1 MNSYNI
7 SLWENTRRLRVLGE
21 FRNDVVAA
29 LEDVHQ
35 LPPVVLPGLGVQT
48 ELATCPSRLDPWFSP
63 LNGSFQAS
71 ESSFNGNH
79 GFTGCVAGH
88 PTPLG
93 AVACPSVGIIPPQ

>member
-1 MNSYNI
+1 MIGSQGGMIMNSYNI

-48 ELATCPSRLDPWFSP
+48 ELATCPSRLDPWFPP
-63 LNGSFQAS
+63 LKGRFRLQNRLSMAITAS
-71 ESSFNGNH
+71 
-79 GFTGCVAGH
+79 
-88 PTPLG
+88 LG
-93 AVACPSVGIIPPQ
+93 ASQVTRHP

>member
-35 LPPVVLPGLGVQT
+35 LPPVVLPDLGVQT
-48 ELATCPSRLDPWFSP
+48 ELATCPSRLDPWFPP
-63 LNGSFQAS
+63 LKGRVRLQNRLSMAS
-71 ESSFNGNH
+71 TAS
-79 GFTGCVAGH
+79 
-88 PTPLG
+88 LG
-93 AVACPSVGIIPPQ
+93 ASQVTRHP